1 MELNGFKDYFKIFD
15 ITRNAT
21 DKEIKTV
28 FIKLFM
34 NLHPALNPN
43 DERSESEFKE
53 INEAY

>member
-1 MELNGFKDYFKIFD
+1 MELNGFKEYFKIFD

-21 DKEIKTV
+21 DKEIKTA
-28 FIKLFM
+28 FIKLFI
-34 NLHPALNPN
+34 NLHPVLNPN